1 MWSDMHGS
9 KNFLKVTGAS
19 KKTYRGQGAVVW
31 GGVEYY
37 RGTFVATLK
46 YLLCSPPLSG
56 HLHAFVS
63 MMQPPDHLKDDIGQ
77 SRCCMYESRGK
88 TGGIICL

>member
-1 MWSDMHGS
+1 MHGS
-9 KNFLKVTGAS
+9 KHFLKVTGAS
-19 KKTYRGQGAVVW
+19 KKHKEDKGLW
-31 GGVEYY
+31 FGVGSSITGEQ
-37 RGTFVATLK
+37 FVAALK

-77 SRCCMYESRGK
+77 SRCCMYESKRK
-88 TGGIICL
+88 TGGGIICL